1 MKIIRKLLIVA
12 LSMAIFTTSMPAM
25 ASVSSEKQHV
35 SYSSSRSC
43 SEGNH
48 SWRIK
53 KVTFTESEYKFEMGI
68 KYYREIYTHYTHKTC
83 ILCGEFVSIYEGRT
97 YSDWVPMY

>member
-48 SWRIK
+48 SWRIS
-53 KVTFTESEYKFEMGI
+53 KVTTIDPEFKFEVGI
-68 KYYREIYTHYTHKTC
+68 KYYREKYTHYTHKTC
-83 ILCGEFVSIYEGRT
+83 RVCSEFRSIEEGVT